1 MCVCVPSPG
10 IKLESGVQGLVSLL
24 FPEHWFPVGNRTS
37 QWRTRIW
44 APLESQCDHP
54 DQLDQLSGG
63 GKDRTSH
70 CLSCVHM
77 PSEGL
82 KKTGNE
88 PVMDRRP
95 CWNPGL
101 LITAVRWVCVCVC
114 VPGQGCVLHRASS
127 VWRPKQISPPYAGGG
142 LLQVR
147 VLM

>member
-1 MCVCVPSPG
+1 M
-10 IKLESGVQGLVSLL
+10 QGLVSLL

-114 VPGQGCVLHRASS
+114 TWAGLRVTQSFFGVEAQADIASVRRRRVAAGS
-127 VWRPKQISPPYAGGG
+127 RPHVVAPSACHGALGP
-142 LLQVR
+142 
-147 VLM
+147 